1 MRVLIIILL
10 FFSSTQKVH
19 SSNKDF
25 IIKNL
30 LNTENISFEFKQTIN
45 DKSEF
50 GDCIIKYPRKIFCK
64 YKNKNKKIM
73 ISDGKSLL
81 IKNENSKTSYLYPLK
96 KTPLY
101 LLLDKDFLI
110 NKIRNLEE
118 RILNDRY
125 INFTI
130 IEENNTMN
138 VFFDNK
144 NYNLIGWQTEDLY
157 QNLTITFISS
167 IVINKKI
174 NNNLF
179 SLPTDN

>member
-1 MRVLIIILL
+1 
-10 FFSSTQKVH
+10 
-19 SSNKDF
+19 
-25 IIKNL
+25 
-30 LNTENISFEFKQTIN
+30 
-45 DKSEF
+45 
-50 GDCIIKYPRKIFCK
+50 
-64 YKNKNKKIM
+64 M

>member
-1 MRVLIIILL
+1 M
-10 FFSSTQKVH
+10 
-19 SSNKDF
+19 
-25 IIKNL
+25 
-30 LNTENISFEFKQTIN
+30 
-45 DKSEF
+45 
-50 GDCIIKYPRKIFCK
+50 
-64 YKNKNKKIM
+64 
-73 ISDGKSLL
+73 
-81 IKNENSKTSYLYPLK
+81 
-96 KTPLY
+96 
-101 LLLDKDFLI
+101 I

>member
-1 MRVLIIILL
+1 
-10 FFSSTQKVH
+10 
-19 SSNKDF
+19 
-25 IIKNL
+25 
-30 LNTENISFEFKQTIN
+30 
-45 DKSEF
+45 
-50 GDCIIKYPRKIFCK
+50 
-64 YKNKNKKIM
+64 M

-125 INFTI
+125 INFSI
-130 IEENNTMN
+130 IEENNTIN

-144 NYNLIGWQTEDLY
+144 KYLLYAQCENLPQVFQFLLFHLQFFLSTLAQYQLQSQRQHLDCFLY
-157 QNLTITFISS
+157 LS
-167 IVINKKI
+167 
-174 NNNLF
+174 LF
-179 SLPTDN
+179 